1 MTSNMTKSNQQ
12 ETPVLLTYQL
22 GEHIMAFSTTR
33 HGGVS
38 QGSYGSF
45 NINAYCGDA
54 VEAIQQNRLLL
65 CHCLG
70 VDVSRLVLPHQVHG
84 VRVEQITPAFFHKTT
99 EERQAQLEGVDAV
112 MTNVCDACLGVSTA
126 DCIPVLIYDPIHHAA
141 AAIHAGWRGTVQ
153 RIVCYVVEAMVKAY
167 GSKPETLRAVIGPG
181 IGLDAFEVGDEV
193 YDAFAN
199 AGFCMERMSRRD
211 DKWHLDLWACNQQ
224 QLLACGLTTEH
235 IQLSGICTYQQC
247 DDYFSA
253 RRLGIRSGRVFTA
266 FVLR

>member
-1 MTSNMTKSNQQ
+1 
-12 ETPVLLTYQL
+12 V
-22 GEHIMAFSTTR
+22 ST
-33 HGGVS
+33 GN
-38 QGSYGSF
+38 YASF
-45 NINAYCGDA
+45 NINRYCGDA
-54 VEAIQQNRLLL
+54 DESIEENRRLL
-65 CHCLG
+65 CHLLKIDDECLIM
-70 VDVSRLVLPHQVHG
+70 PHQVHLTKT
-84 VRVEQITPAFFHKTT
+84 VRIDEAFFACSE
-99 EERQAQLEGVDAV
+99 EERKEQLEGVDAI
-112 MTNVCDACLGVSTA
+112 MTNLSDVCIGVSTA
-126 DCIPVLIYDPIHHAA
+126 DCIPVLVYDSRRKAA

-224 QLLACGLTTEH
+224 QLMACGLTTEH